1 MERMIS
7 KGLEPEV
14 VYEIFEEI
22 SRIPRASRHE
32 EQISNWLMSFA
43 ERYHLDSV
51 QDEMG
56 NVLIRKPG
64 TPGKE
69 DHPAVILQSHM
80 DMVCEKTPESDH
92 DFDKD
97 PIQITVEGD
106 KITAKETTLG
116 ADNGLGLSLSLAILT
131 LEDAPH
137 PPLEV
142 LVTVDEELGLTG
154 AEKFDATQLKG
165 EYFIN
170 TDSGT
175 EGVFTVGSAGGPT
188 ISAEIPVTWTSPKE
202 GAVPYRLC
210 IDGLLGGHSGDDI
223 HRHRGNANKLLFRL
237 LDALERKGDMELV
250 SVQGGMAGNAI
261 PRSAEAVVMIP
272 TKDKQVLMDE
282 VERYYGIYKDEYRVG
297 DPNLTVAFEP
307 WEEEV
312 SEVFTKEAM
321 DRVID
326 FGVFCENGILRM
338 CPDVEGVVES
348 SNNLGCVTTDE
359 EKVTFVFVTR
369 SFVESMYRTMVLN
382 IDRLARS
389 VGGSSHKDYDCLEWA
404 YEPESEIRDLFV
416 EVYQE
421 LFHKE
426 AKGVPVHTGLECG
439 IIAKNMGRKVD
450 MISIGPETKELHKPG
465 EWFSISSTQ
474 RYWKLLQEV
483 LKRL

>member
-1 MERMIS
+1 MERMIP
-7 KGLEPEV
+7 KDLEPQIV
-14 VYEIFEEI
+14 LEIFEEI
-22 SRIPRASRHE
+22 SRIPRASGHE
-32 EQISNWLMSFA
+32 EEISDWLMAFA
-43 ERYHLDSV
+43 DKYHLSSV
-51 QDEMG
+51 RDKKG

-92 DFDKD
+92 DFDED

-210 IDGLLGGHSGDDI
+210 IDGLLGGHSGEDI

-237 LDALERKGDMELV
+237 LDALERKGDIELA

-272 TKDKQVLMDE
+272 TEDKQTFQDE
-282 VERYYGIYKDEYRVG
+282 VERYYGIYKEEHRVG

-348 SNNLGCVTTDE
+348 SNNLGCVTVDE
-359 EKVTFVFVTR
+359 EKVMFVFVTR

-382 IDRLARS
+382 IDRLARNA
-389 VGGSSHKDYDCLEWA
+389 GGSSHKDYDCLEWA
-404 YEPESEIRDLFV
+404 YELESEIRNLFV

-426 AKGVPVHTGLECG
+426 AKGIPVHTGLECG

>member
-1 MERMIS
+1 MERTIP
-7 KGLEPEV
+7 KDLEPQIV
-14 VYEIFEEI
+14 LEIFEEI
-22 SRIPRASRHE
+22 SRIPRASGHE
-32 EQISNWLMSFA
+32 EEISDWLMAFA
-43 ERYHLDSV
+43 DKYHLSSV
-51 QDEMG
+51 QDKKG
-56 NVLIRKPG
+56 NVLIRKAG
-64 TPGKE
+64 TLGKE
-69 DHPAVILQSHM
+69 DHPGVILQSHM
-80 DMVCEKTPESDH
+80 DMVCEKVKGSTH
-92 DFDKD
+92 DFLKD

-106 KITAKETTLG
+106 KIMANETTLG
-116 ADNGLGLSLSLAILT
+116 ADNGIGLALSLAILT
-131 LEDAPH
+131 LDDAPH

-142 LVTVDEELGLTG
+142 LVTVDEEIGLTG
-154 AEKFDATQLKG
+154 AEEFDASQLTG
-165 EYFIN
+165 DYFVN
-170 TDSGT
+170 MDSGD
-175 EGVFTVGSAGGPT
+175 EGIFVAGSAGGPT
-188 ISAEIPVTWTSPKE
+188 ISADIPVTRKTPE
-202 GAVPYRLC
+202 AEQEAYRLS
-210 IDGLLGGHSGDDI
+210 IDGLLGGHSGEDI
-223 HRHRGNANKLLFRL
+223 HRHR
-237 LDALERKGDMELV
+237 
-250 SVQGGMAGNAI
+250 GNAI

-272 TKDKQVLMDE
+272 TEGKQTFLDE

-382 IDRLARS
+382 IDRLARNA
-389 VGGSSHKDYDCLEWA
+389 GGSSHKDYDCLEWA

-426 AKGVPVHTGLECG
+426 AKGIPVHTGLECG

>member
-1 MERMIS
+1 MERMIP
-7 KGLEPEV
+7 KDLEPQIV
-14 VYEIFEEI
+14 LEIFEEI
-22 SRIPRASRHE
+22 SRIPRASGHE
-32 EQISNWLMSFA
+32 EEISDWLMAFA
-43 ERYHLDSV
+43 DKYHLSSV
-51 QDEMG
+51 RDKKG

-69 DHPAVILQSHM
+69 DHPGVILQSHM
-80 DMVCEKTPESDH
+80 DMVCEKVKGSTH
-92 DFDKD
+92 DFLKD

-106 KITAKETTLG
+106 KIMAKETTLG
-116 ADNGLGLSLSLAILT
+116 ADNGIGLALSLAILT

-142 LVTVDEELGLTG
+142 LVTVDEEIGLTG
-154 AEKFDATQLKG
+154 AEEFDASQLTG
-165 EYFIN
+165 DYFVN
-170 TDSGT
+170 MDSGD
-175 EGVFTVGSAGGPT
+175 EGIFVAGSAGGPT
-188 ISAEIPVTWTSPKE
+188 ISADIPVTRKPPE
-202 GAVPYRLC
+202 AEQEAYRLS
-210 IDGLLGGHSGDDI
+210 IDGLLGGHSGEDI

-237 LDALERKGDMELV
+237 LDALERKGDIELA
-250 SVQGGMAGNAI
+250 SVRGGMAGNAI

-272 TKDKQVLMDE
+272 TKDKQTFLDE

-382 IDRLARS
+382 IDRLARNA
-389 VGGSSHKDYDCLEWA
+389 GGSSHKVYDCLEWA

-421 LFHKE
+421 LFHKA
-426 AKGVPVHTGLECG
+426 AKGIPVHTGLECG